1 MSKTINELMDVEIEN
16 IRRFATMVNGS
27 IDIIRK
33 FIYSDFDLNYETQFG
48 IEGTMTRKGYVI
60 NAKMT
65 IPLSFKI
72 EIKENSIKDKDIKP
86 FLVMENSYGKITSH
100 INSNDIVKYDLVE
113 FELALLGY
121 WYDWYTKEWLAPYKF

>member
-1 MSKTINELMDVEIEN
+1 MSKTINDLMDVEIEN
-16 IRRFATMVNGS
+16 IRRFATMINGS

-48 IEGTMTRKGYVI
+48 IEGTMTQKGYVI

-86 FLVMENSYGKITSH
+86 FLVMENSYGKITNH

-113 FELALLGY
+113 FELALMGY